1 MTEAATALVD
11 DLEDDE
17 LEAVEEDEPTLKA
30 AALEDELARVEDFVR
45 RAHELPHDSKAQSL
59 MTAVRTIGDRR
70 GGSTKLVV

>member
-45 RAHELPHDSKAQSL
+45 RAH
-59 MTAVRTIGDRR
+59 
-70 GGSTKLVV
+70 